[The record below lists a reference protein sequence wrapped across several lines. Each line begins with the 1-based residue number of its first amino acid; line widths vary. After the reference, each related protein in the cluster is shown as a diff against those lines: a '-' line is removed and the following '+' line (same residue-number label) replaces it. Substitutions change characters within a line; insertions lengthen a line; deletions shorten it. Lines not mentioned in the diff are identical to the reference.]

1 MLSNAIEVK
10 KRTVKNNQGLVI
22 GIDPDLVKS
31 GVAVSFNGSL
41 SQLYALSFPEL
52 LEFAKDKYA
61 EHGDRVEF
69 IVEEVEADKTTY
81 QRAGMNQN
89 KMRKIAQN
97 VGQVK
102 GTKRVLVDCFNYYGI
117 PVRLVRPLRG
127 EYKKQAKNDAKYF
140 NRITGWTGSSN
151 EDKRDAALLA
161 LFG

>member
-1 MLSNAIEVK
+1 MLSKAIEVK

-52 LEFAKDKYA
+52 LEFAKDKHA
-61 EHGDRVEF
+61 EHGNRVEF

-102 GTKRVLVDCFNYYGI
+102 GVKRVLVECLQHEGI
-117 PVRLVRPLRG
+117 PVRLVKPLKG
-127 EYKKQAKNDAKYF
+127 AYKKKAKTDAKFF
-140 NRITGWTGSSN
+140 NQLTGWSGSSN
-151 EDKRDAALLA
+151 EDNRDAALLA

>member
-52 LEFAKDKYA
+52 LEFAKAKHV
-61 EHGDRVEF
+61 EHGNRVEF

-81 QRAGMNQN
+81 NRKKTNEHQ
-89 KMRKIAQN
+89 MRKIAQN

-102 GTKRVLVDCFNYYGI
+102 AVKRVLVECLQHEGI

-140 NRITGWTGSSN
+140 NRITGWTSGSN
-151 EDKRDAALLA
+151 QDKRDAALLA